1 MRLAGISALVLAVM
15 AGLALAQDATAPP
28 PTDAPATAAPP
39 AAVAPG
45 AKAAPAA
52 GDAKAGADAAG
63 ATPEECEESWEYIA
77 FLRAEVK

>member
-1 MRLAGISALVLAVM
+1 MRLAGISALVLAV

-28 PTDAPATAAPP
+28 PTDAPPAAAPP
-39 AAVAPG
+39 AAAAPG

-52 GDAKAGADAAG
+52 EDAKAGADAAG